1 MFKKVLSPLLAVLL
15 FNAVGVSPAY
25 ARRGQGKDARLIEK
39 VKENIR
45 KLGTGTE
52 ARIEVKL
59 LDNKKLR
66 GYIKEVGEDNF
77 VVVDEKTG
85 AATTVDY
92 TQVKQVKGRN
102 RLTAAKVGLAIGK
115 GVAIV
120 AGVAAIF
127 LLLGIIFVPKT

>member
-1 MFKKVLSPLLAVLL
+1 MFRKVLSFVLVAL
-15 FNAVGVSPAY
+15 VLNAVWVSPAY
-25 ARRGQGKDARLIEK
+25 ANQGQDKDARLIEK

-45 KLGTGTE
+45 KLGIGTE
-52 ARIEVKL
+52 ARVEVKL
-59 LDNKKLR
+59 LDNRKLK
-66 GYIKEVGEDNF
+66 GYIKEVGEDSF

-85 AATTVDY
+85 AVTTVDY
-92 TQVKQVKGRN
+92 SKVKQVKGRN
-102 RLTAAKVGLAIGK
+102 RLTAAKVGLTIGK

>member
-1 MFKKVLSPLLAVLL
+1 MFKKVLSSVLVAL
-15 FNAVGVSPAY
+15 VLNAVGVIPTY
-25 ARRGQGKDARLIEK
+25 ARQGQGKDARLIEK
-39 VKENIR
+39 VKENVR
-45 KLGTGTE
+45 KLGTGTV
-52 ARIEVKL
+52 ARVEVKL
-59 LDNKKLR
+59 LDNRKLK
-66 GYIKEVGEDNF
+66 GYIKEVGEDSF

-102 RLTAAKVGLAIGK
+102 RLTAAKVGLTIGK

-127 LLLGIIFVPKT
+127 LLIGIIFVPKT

>member
-15 FNAVGVSPAY
+15 FNAVGISPAY
-25 ARRGQGKDARLIEK
+25 AKRGQGKDARLVEK

-52 ARIEVKL
+52 ARVEVKL
-59 LDNKKLR
+59 LDNKKLK

-92 TQVKQVKGRN
+92 TQVKQVKGKN

-127 LLLGIIFVPKT
+127 LLIGIIFVPKT